1 MPIRQRFDVLRDPG
15 FGRLFVGRTTSLI
28 GDGITPVAL
37 AFAVLD
43 LTGSATD
50 LGIVL
55 AAHSLVLTALVL
67 VGGVYADRLSP
78 RLAMLGAD
86 LARLVST
93 GAMAVLLIGGVAEIW
108 QLVLLYAVDG
118 AATAFFNP
126 ASEAL
131 LPQLVPASRLQDGSA
146 LLNFS
151 RSAGRFAG
159 PALAGVFLAL
169 GSPGDALA
177 VDAATFGVSALCLL
191 GLRVPAAPRPPAAAD
206 SRPADSR
213 PAGASFFAD
222 LREGW
227 NVFAARSW
235 MWSIVIAAAI
245 SNAVNFPAFQVLGPT
260 VAKADLG
267 GSSAWALIAA
277 AMGLGAI
284 LGAVLGLALR
294 PRRPLLAGELVL
306 LALPLPIALLALPAP
321 TVLIALAALLAGT
334 AGTYATVLWESTWVQ
349 HVPAAARSRV
359 SAYDWFGSLALE
371 PLGLAL
377 VGPLAAGIGIST
389 TLWLA
394 AAVILACQF
403 GTLSVPSVRR
413 LRARPGAP
421 PPTTAPQPPVEAGD

>member
-1 MPIRQRFDVLRDPG
+1 MPIRRRFDILREPG
-15 FGRLFVGRTTSLI
+15 FRRLFVGRTASLI

-78 RLAMLGAD
+78 RLSMLGAD
-86 LARLVST
+86 LVRVAST
-93 GAMAVLLIGGVAEIW
+93 GLMAVLLISGGAEIW
-108 QLVLLYAVDG
+108 HLVALYAVDG

-126 ASEAL
+126 ASDAL
-131 LPQLVPASRLQDGSA
+131 LPQLVPAARLQDGAA
-146 LLNFS
+146 LINFS

-159 PALAGVFLAL
+159 PALAGIALAL

-177 VDAATFGVSALCLL
+177 VDAATFGVSALCLF
-191 GLRVPAAPRPPAAAD
+191 GLRVPPTAL
-206 SRPADSR
+206 
-213 PAGASFFAD
+213 AGDTEEAGPQSASFLAE

-227 NVFAARSW
+227 SEFTAHSW
-235 MWSIVIAAAI
+235 LWAIVIAAAV
-245 SNAVNFPAFQVLGPT
+245 SNAVNFPAFMVLGPT
-260 VAKADLG
+260 VAEADLG

-277 AMGLGAI
+277 AMGFGAV
-284 LGAVLGLALR
+284 LGAVLGLTLR
-294 PRRPLLAGELVL
+294 PRRPLLAGETFLLLLPLPIVL
-306 LALPLPIALLALPAP
+306 LALPGP
-321 TVLIALAALLAGT
+321 TALIALAALLAGT

-371 PLGLAL
+371 PVGLAL
-377 VGPLAAGIGIST
+377 VGPIAAGIGIST

-394 AAVILACQF
+394 AAVILGCQLA
-403 GTLSVPSVRR
+403 TLSVPSVRR

-421 PPTTAPQPPVEAGD
+421 PPTTVLQPPVEAGD

>member
-1 MPIRQRFDVLRDPG
+1 MPLRRRFDVLGEAG
-15 FGRLFVGRTTSLI
+15 FRRLFLGRTASLV
-28 GDGITPVAL
+28 GDGIAPVAV

-50 LGIVL
+50 LGLVL

-86 LARLVST
+86 LVRFVST
-93 GAMAVLLIGGVAEIW
+93 GLIAVLLLTGVAEVW
-108 QLVLLYAVDG
+108 HLVVLYAVDG

-126 ASEAL
+126 ASDAL
-131 LPQLVPASRLQDGSA
+131 LPQLVPAARIQDGSA

-159 PALAGVFLAL
+159 PALAGVALAI

-177 VDAATFGVSALCLL
+177 LDAATFAVSAFCLL
-191 GLRVPAAPRPPAAAD
+191 GLRVAHRRRPTAAR
-206 SRPADSR
+206 
-213 PAGASFFAD
+213 AGFFAE

-227 NVFAARSW
+227 SEFSARTW
-235 MWSIVIAAAI
+235 LWSIVLAAAV
-245 SNAVNFPAFQVLGPT
+245 SNAINWPAFLVLGPT
-260 VAKADLG
+260 IAQDDLG

-277 AMGLGAI
+277 ASGLGAM
-284 LGAVLGLALR
+284 LGAVLALVVR
-294 PRRPLLAGELVL
+294 PRRPLLLGELVL
-306 LALPLPIALLALPAP
+306 FALPLPIALLALPASAVP
-321 TVLIALAALLAGT
+321 IAVAALLAGL
-334 AGTYATVLWESTWVQ
+334 AGSLATVLWESTWVQ

-377 VGPLAAGIGIST
+377 IGPIAAGVGLST

-394 AAVILACQF
+394 AAAIFACQLA
-403 GTLSVPSVRR
+403 TLSVPSVRR
-413 LRARPGAP
+413 LRARPDVPPAP
-421 PPTTAPQPPVEAGD
+421 IALQRPVEPGD

>member
-1 MPIRQRFDVLRDPG
+1 MPIRRRLDVLRETG
-15 FGRLFVGRTTSLI
+15 FRRLFVGRTASLI

-50 LGIVL
+50 LGLVL

-86 LARLVST
+86 LVRVVST
-93 GAMAVLLIGGVAEIW
+93 GLMAALLISGSAEVW
-108 QLVLLYAVDG
+108 QLVVLYAVDG

-126 ASEAL
+126 ASDAL
-131 LPQLVPASRLQDGSA
+131 LPQLVPSARLQDGSA
-146 LLNFS
+146 LINFS
-151 RSAGRFAG
+151 RSAGRFVG
-159 PALAGVFLAL
+159 PALAGIALAL

-177 VDAATFGVSALCLL
+177 IDALTFGVSALCLF
-191 GLRVPAAPRPPAAAD
+191 GLRVPATAQPSAAEE
-206 SRPADSR
+206 SGPETT
-213 PAGASFFAD
+213 SFLAD

-227 NVFAARSW
+227 SEFTARNW
-235 MWSIVIAAAI
+235 LYTITIAAAV

-260 VAKADLG
+260 VAEAELG
-267 GSSAWALIAA
+267 GSSAFALIAA
-277 AMGLGAI
+277 AMGFGAV

-294 PRRPLLAGELVL
+294 PRRPLLAGETIL
-306 LALPLPIALLALPAP
+306 LTLPLPIALFALPGP

-377 VGPLAAGIGIST
+377 IGPIAAGVGVST

-403 GTLSVPSVRR
+403 ATLSVPSVRR
-413 LRARPGAP
+413 LRARPGTP
-421 PPTTAPQPPVEAGD
+421 PPTTTLQPPVEAGD

>member
-1 MPIRQRFDVLRDPG
+1 MPIRRRFDILREPG
-15 FGRLFVGRTTSLI
+15 FRRLFVGRTASLI

-78 RLAMLGAD
+78 RLSMLGAD
-86 LARLVST
+86 LVRVAST
-93 GAMAVLLIGGVAEIW
+93 GLMAVLLISGGAEIW
-108 QLVLLYAVDG
+108 HLVALYAVDG

-126 ASEAL
+126 ASDAL
-131 LPQLVPASRLQDGSA
+131 LPQLVPAARLQDGAA
-146 LLNFS
+146 LINFS

-159 PALAGVFLAL
+159 PALAGIALAL
-169 GSPGDALA
+169 GSPADALA
-177 VDAATFGVSALCLL
+177 VDAATFGVSALCLF
-191 GLRVPAAPRPPAAAD
+191 GLRVPPTAL
-206 SRPADSR
+206 
-213 PAGASFFAD
+213 AGDTEEAGPQSVSFLAE

-227 NVFAARSW
+227 SEFTAHSW
-235 MWSIVIAAAI
+235 LWAIVIAAAV
-245 SNAVNFPAFQVLGPT
+245 SNAVNFPAFMVLGPT
-260 VAKADLG
+260 VAEADLG

-277 AMGLGAI
+277 AMGFGAV
-284 LGAVLGLALR
+284 LGAVLGLTLR
-294 PRRPLLAGELVL
+294 PRRPLLAGETFLLLLPLPIVL
-306 LALPLPIALLALPAP
+306 LALPGP
-321 TVLIALAALLAGT
+321 TALIALAALLAGT

-377 VGPLAAGIGIST
+377 VGPIAAGVGIST

-394 AAVILACQF
+394 AAPLLACQIA
-403 GTLSVPSVRR
+403 TLSVPSVRR
-413 LRARPGAP
+413 LRGRPGAP
-421 PPTTAPQPPVEAGD
+421 PPSTVLQPPVEAGD

>member
-1 MPIRQRFDVLRDPG
+1 MPLRRRFDLLSEPG
-15 FGRLFVGRTTSLI
+15 FRRLFVGRTASLI

-50 LGIVL
+50 LGLVL

-86 LARLVST
+86 LARVVST
-93 GAMAVLLIGGVAEIW
+93 GLLAVLLLSGVAEIW
-108 QLVLLYAVDG
+108 HLVVLYAVDG

-126 ASEAL
+126 ASDAL
-131 LPQLVPASRLQDGSA
+131 LPQLVRPARLQDGSA
-146 LLNFS
+146 LINFS

-159 PALAGVFLAL
+159 PALAGIALAF

-177 VDAATFGVSALCLL
+177 VDAATFGISALCLF
-191 GLRVPAAPRPPAAAD
+191 GLRVPPAPGPGVTAEVGPER
-206 SRPADSR
+206 
-213 PAGASFFAD
+213 ASFLAD

-227 NVFAARSW
+227 SEFSARSW
-235 MWSIVIAAAI
+235 LWSIVAAAAI

-260 VAKADLG
+260 IAEAELG

-277 AMGLGAI
+277 AMGFGAV
-284 LGAVLGLALR
+284 LGAVLGLTLR
-294 PRRPLLAGELVL
+294 PRRPLLAAESFLLLLPLPIVL
-306 LALPLPIALLALPAP
+306 LALPGP
-321 TVLIALAALLAGT
+321 TALIALAALLAGT

-377 VGPLAAGIGIST
+377 VGPLAAGVGIST

-403 GTLSVPSVRR
+403 ATLSVPSVRR
-413 LRARPGAP
+413 LRAWPGTP
-421 PPTTAPQPPVEAGD
+421 PPTTTLQPPVEAGD

>member
-1 MPIRQRFDVLRDPG
+1 MPIRRRFDILREPG
-15 FGRLFVGRTTSLI
+15 FRRLFVGRTASLI

-78 RLAMLGAD
+78 RLSMLGAD
-86 LARLVST
+86 LVRVAST
-93 GAMAVLLIGGVAEIW
+93 GLMAVLLISGGAEIW
-108 QLVLLYAVDG
+108 HLVALYAIDG

-126 ASEAL
+126 ASDAL
-131 LPQLVPASRLQDGSA
+131 LPQLVPAARLQDGAA
-146 LLNFS
+146 LINFS

-159 PALAGVFLAL
+159 PALAGIALAL

-177 VDAATFGVSALCLL
+177 VDAATFGVSALCLF
-191 GLRVPAAPRPPAAAD
+191 GLRVPPTALAGAAEEAGTQ
-206 SRPADSR
+206 
-213 PAGASFFAD
+213 GASFLAE

-227 NVFAARSW
+227 SEFTAHSW
-235 MWSIVIAAAI
+235 LWAIVIAAAV
-245 SNAVNFPAFQVLGPT
+245 SNAVNFPAFMVLGPT
-260 VAKADLG
+260 VAEADLG

-277 AMGLGAI
+277 AMGFGAV
-284 LGAVLGLALR
+284 LGAVLGLTLR
-294 PRRPLLAGELVL
+294 PRRPLLAGETFLLLLPLPIVL
-306 LALPLPIALLALPAP
+306 LALPGP
-321 TVLIALAALLAGT
+321 TALIALAALLAGT

-371 PLGLAL
+371 PVGLAL
-377 VGPLAAGIGIST
+377 VGPIAAGIGIST

-394 AAVILACQF
+394 AAVILGCQLA
-403 GTLSVPSVRR
+403 TLSVPSVRR

-421 PPTTAPQPPVEAGD
+421 PPTTVLQPPVEAGD

>member
-1 MPIRQRFDVLRDPG
+1 MPIRRRFDILREPG
-15 FGRLFVGRTTSLI
+15 FRRLFVGRTASLI

-78 RLAMLGAD
+78 RLSMLGAD
-86 LARLVST
+86 LVRVAST
-93 GAMAVLLIGGVAEIW
+93 GLMAVLLISGGAEIW
-108 QLVLLYAVDG
+108 HLVALYAVDG

-126 ASEAL
+126 ASDAL
-131 LPQLVPASRLQDGSA
+131 LPQLVPAARLQDGAA
-146 LLNFS
+146 LINFS

-159 PALAGVFLAL
+159 PALAGIALAL

-177 VDAATFGVSALCLL
+177 VDAATFGVSALCLF
-191 GLRVPAAPRPPAAAD
+191 GLRVPPTAL
-206 SRPADSR
+206 
-213 PAGASFFAD
+213 AGDTEEAGPQSASFLAE

-227 NVFAARSW
+227 SEFTAHSW
-235 MWSIVIAAAI
+235 LWAIVIAAAV
-245 SNAVNFPAFQVLGPT
+245 SNAVNFPAFMVLGPT
-260 VAKADLG
+260 VAEADLG

-277 AMGLGAI
+277 AMGFGAV
-284 LGAVLGLALR
+284 LGAVLGLTLR
-294 PRRPLLAGELVL
+294 PRRPLLAGETFLLLLPLPIVL
-306 LALPLPIALLALPAP
+306 LALPGP
-321 TVLIALAALLAGT
+321 TALIALAALLAGT

-377 VGPLAAGIGIST
+377 VGPIAAGVGIST

-394 AAVILACQF
+394 AALILACQIA
-403 GTLSVPSVRR
+403 TLSVPSVRR

-421 PPTTAPQPPVEAGD
+421 PPSTVLQPPVEAGD